1 MDWLLVAAVGV
12 LALALGGLLCRS
24 ELQRRTRW
32 LALALVAAWA
42 VGAALA
48 ALGQGRA
55 GLPLQALAFA
65 WSAAL
70 LAWLP
75 RREAGSRAEIA
86 RLRAIAEARAE
97 RVSVLSHEVRTPLAM
112 IKAAADLLLEGKP
125 GPLTPQQATFLET
138 ISQNCERTIGLAED
152 LLTQARIEAGLF
164 KVNLQPVDLCGLVR
178 QLARGLRPLLERQG
192 QIMVLD
198 CPQVMPRIQADPRLI
213 QQALTNLLHNAS
225 RYTSP
230 GGHIYVNISD
240 NGHTVVVAV
249 TDDGAGM
256 SAEERRRLFQRFS
269 SSRPLGDG
277 TGLGLLI
284 VKQIVELH
292 GGRIMVDTNL
302 GRGTTFLFTLPRL
315 TAEEGAEREL
325 KELGD

>member
-1 MDWLLVAAVGV
+1 MAAVGV

-240 NGHTVVVAV
+240 NGHTVVDAV
-249 TDDGAGM
+249 TDDGGHVGRGA
-256 SAEERRRLFQRFS
+256 APALPALFVEPPTRRRH
-269 SSRPLGDG
+269 RPGAPDR
-277 TGLGLLI
+277 
-284 VKQIVELH
+284 QADRRAARRAHH
-292 GGRIMVDTNL
+292 GRHQPGPGHDLPLYPAPAHGRR
-302 GRGTTFLFTLPRL
+302 GR
-315 TAEEGAEREL
+315 
-325 KELGD
+325 